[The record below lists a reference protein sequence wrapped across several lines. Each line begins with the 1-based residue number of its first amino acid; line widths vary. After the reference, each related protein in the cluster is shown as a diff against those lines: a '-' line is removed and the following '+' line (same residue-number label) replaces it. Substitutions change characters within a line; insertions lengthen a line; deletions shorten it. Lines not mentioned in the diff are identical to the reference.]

1 MGFQLGFRSH
11 KAKALPAIAGPCLL
25 FGLLL
30 LVACASKSPT
40 DPTAPGSTNT
50 ATNAAVANSTNTN
63 ATNTNTAAPYLGFP
77 IETQGTWT
85 NNSAVSP
92 LWLGT
97 NIIGYMYV
105 SYLTTLSK
113 SNGSIRDLVYTGS
126 NSNGVAFAISGT
138 NMVND
143 FTYVTNSGSNWVG
156 VFTSLAG
163 STGVYT
169 FDGTGPR
176 TTGVGSN
183 YTAFSYTK
191 PDALSLAWSG
201 AYAWGTLASRLAAT
215 NLVYATNF
223 RQ

>member
-1 MGFQLGFRSH
+1 MNRTNLFHGQ
-11 KAKALPAIAGPCLL
+11 
-25 FGLLL
+25 FGLTTVISVLIIMLL
-30 LVACASKSPT
+30 AACAGKSPT
-40 DPTAPGSTNT
+40 DPTVPGSTNE
-50 ATNAAVANSTNTN
+50 ATNAATNTSATN
-63 ATNTNTAAPYLGFP
+63 STNTNTAAPYLGFP

-113 SNGSIRDLVYTGS
+113 SNGSCRDLVYTGS
-126 NSNGVAFAISGT
+126 NSNGIAFTLNGT
-138 NMVND
+138 NVASD

-156 VFTSLAG
+156 VLTFLADG
-163 STGVYT
+163 NGIYT

-183 YTAFSYTK
+183 YMAFAYTK
-191 PDALSLAWSG
+191 PSATCLVRSSAFG
-201 AYAWGTLASRLAAT
+201 WGTLASRLT
-215 NLVYATNF
+215 GIFTPFVTNF
-223 RQ
+223 KQ